1 MADWQSQIV
10 DVDVAVEP
18 VTPRSAVFSMAA
30 HVATVT
36 FGSSGDIF
44 RVYTGVDGLDT
55 DLAAGEIDAAA
66 YAAGVTAFA
75 QTPSPD
81 QWMLIKYA
89 TSYNDSLVAVWNTGA
104 RFLYY
109 SIEART
115 AADATSAA
123 GFASGRRVFFMW
135 QSSDTG
141 FYGAGTT
148 YPAGWTA
155 LAGSDQFFGVWHAT
169 DAQYADVAIAARASA
184 VDPDVLCFSFVG
196 PLGGTITP
204 NNALT
209 SAQLALL
216 QGRNLNTVLVN
227 ITNLTT
233 VPVLRQGIVT
243 SGEKAY
249 AILSKFWTEIRLSE
263 NIVGWFQGYDAA
275 GVKVPG
281 GDLGETQVEAICV
294 DFIVGGQVGPS
305 PHFGVSTE
313 YPSGY
318 DLDVSYDVNTRTV
331 AVTGQ
336 VVLFDATDVVDINLT
351 LVRA

>member
-18 VTPRSAVFSMAA
+18 VTPQSNVFSLAA

-44 RVYTGVDGLDT
+44 RVATGVSDLDT
-55 DLAAGEIDAAA
+55 WLAAGEIDAAA
-66 YAAGVTAFA
+66 HAAGATAFA
-75 QTPSPD
+75 QTPSPAR
-81 QWMLIKYA
+81 WMLIKYA
-89 TSYNDSLVAVWNTGA
+89 TAYADSLTAVWNTGA

-109 SIEART
+109 TIEART

-141 FYGAGTT
+141 FYGVGTT

-169 DAQYADVAIAARASA
+169 DAEYADVAIAARASA

-209 SAQLALL
+209 PTQVGLL
-216 QGRNLNTVLVN
+216 QGRNLNTVQVN

-233 VPVLRQGIVT
+233 VPVLRFGIVT

-275 GVKVPG
+275 GVKAPG
-281 GDLGETQVEAICV
+281 GDLAETQIESICV
-294 DFIVGGQVGPS
+294 DFIVSGQVGPS
-305 PHFGVSTE
+305 PHFGVSTT

-318 DLDVSYDVNTRTV
+318 SLTVSYNVNTRTV
-331 AVTGQ
+331 SVTGV
-336 VVLFDATDVVDINLT
+336 VVLNDATDVVDINLT